1 VNEMRICANGEK
13 VFVIQMSAAATKI
26 LAALDLD
33 VTRKEG
39 GSTNF
44 EKLLDSVNWNY
55 KLAGLQTLR
64 LQTVENLRSKSLL
77 LDNGQHVGANIT
89 NYKVVEENSSVHYRE
104 NFGLLCVWIFTV
116 CCISSSSSFCH
127 LILETRPVLSA
138 SRQQLVWPTRETLS
152 GLLLQ

>member
-77 LDNGQHVGANIT
+77 LDNGQHVGQHYKLQSCRGELFCTLQGKFRSVVRVDIYSMLHFFFFFFLSSDFGDSPCSFRFSATTCLAN
-89 NYKVVEENSSVHYRE
+89 S
-104 NFGLLCVWIFTV
+104 
-116 CCISSSSSFCH
+116 
-127 LILETRPVLSA
+127 
-138 SRQQLVWPTRETLS
+138 
-152 GLLLQ
+152 